1 MATTGTTEKS
11 GENSGSATQGFNRFV
26 PSLSASEI
34 QDFADVLALNFG
46 SAVSAE
52 EVQLAHDRIAGF
64 VHQMRGR
71 VGEGMFDLL
80 LLYFTRRIA
89 AEAFVEKAGA
99 KDAPILRSFEIGTL
113 FGGSTVVSAMAIEDL
128 PIRVKQ
134 VAIDPL
140 SGYYGQGVDPVTG
153 LPVVKE
159 NVIENF
165 RIARLPLSDIEI
177 LAGLSEDP
185 EIIERATRERFIS
198 GYIDGDHSYAGIHR
212 DWFNYTPHIE
222 VGGYVIVDNYN
233 DKTAPEVSIFVDGI
247 VLPYL
252 REYYETVLETA
263 QTIVFRK
270 VLEVPEALNRDLAEN
285 IPFSAA
291 VRNMDKLRNIAMA
304 AQHSAEERGR
314 ALENRT
320 NRVTALVATQEKLQ
334 AELRQTQENRDKAA
348 RRAEAQQLE
357 ITQLNERSA
366 LAEQSEAA
374 ANSRADALGSE
385 LETTQEKLEQI
396 NAALAEKREGNTLLH
411 ERNRRLTELKLEV
424 DEKLRAAEAALG
436 EQAGVI
442 EKLNLSNVEQRE
454 RSAALQKERKAAMA
468 RATALERRLQRVDTR
483 REETALE
490 LVQVAAQI
498 KSLEDKRAALEERAL
513 LADADLAAVKS
524 ECAALEA
531 ALAARDQ
538 EVASWQQKFQESA
551 REIAERDAA
560 LADVRARADRA
571 EFESA
576 QLTTELKAVS
586 DSAATALTQAGEDAH
601 SLKRQLDDIQ
611 VYAAETEIRVAATQR
626 ELKAVEAARQ
636 AAQAEITTLSA
647 QLATAQAASG
657 EAEAA
662 RRAQERKAQDA
673 ESDANRA
680 REAMRAQRK
689 QVSRQEGEIHLLEAQ
704 MEAPRILFS
713 RLVRATLARIRQK
726 AAGLFGAPAS
736 PAPQLAAATPA
747 PAAAGLP
754 VPAERGIDIVIPP
767 TPEMHDAGPPQH
779 DQTLFVNY
787 TFGGKTRYLQRHDFL
802 RQTLRAGRALD
813 KLRGAFKGERC
824 FVIGNGPSLNKQN
837 LPQLESEFTIGSNY
851 IYMNKEK
858 MGFYPTIIAFAN
870 YLVIKQR
877 MDEIMGLEEPIKALP
892 FYLYDEIGE
901 SNNGISAPKNSMI
914 INMQH
919 QTPNFSTDASSY
931 TSTQSTVTYVN
942 LQLAHYL
949 GFDRVYLIGV
959 DNRYIQPKH
968 GKEGTVLTQEEDDPN
983 HFTPNYFKGLKWQK
997 GDEEKMESLY
1007 VRAKT
1012 AFEERGSKVMD
1023 CTHEGALTVFE
1034 KQDLD
1039 TVISASPPPSRQKI
1053 THAVTVM
1060 RKVTSPEPND
1070 QLTPKRV
1077 VVTISPDLDD
1087 RFGHHFNMDRYLR
1100 TIAREKGDE
1109 LISLCSLKL
1118 DPQLRDEH
1126 NWLVP
1131 AFEGRT
1137 WYSLR
1142 DERVIRRKANRF
1154 TEDLKRAMAVLERAF
1169 EPGTHFSL
1177 YMYTGNLPLAKAV
1190 AEFAQGRPNY
1200 DVAVHHFYGAIM
1212 DMENPEI
1219 VEESRRLIG
1228 ETLALGA
1235 RLFLGTDELVDYY
1248 EQKTGH
1254 RLGYLGDPSVTF
1266 SDDEVRA
1273 MMKAPADAPADLSKT
1288 PAQVFF
1294 PPNMN
1299 VEKGYLTAVGAARR
1313 LVETERL
1320 AGQFS
1325 PVLRFVPRD
1334 STPDHVVKEAQAL
1347 RENAKARFVE
1357 GVLTDAEFQAI
1368 TREADIIAIPYT
1380 RKAFDRRMS
1389 GSLTDALMTAKPI
1402 VATKGTYVGNQVERF
1417 GCGEVFEDGDADG
1430 LVAALERVRANY
1442 PAFKKA
1448 AIKARREYF
1457 RERSWGSLYTR
1468 VILNK

>member
-1 MATTGTTEKS
+1 LVRLRSGAISPTKQLEQGLVGAIGLPLLRTYGYFRFSQRFSLIDLRDLMDMAKTGTTEKF
-11 GENSGSATQGFNRFV
+11 GENTVNATQGFNRFV
-26 PSLSASEI
+26 PSLSPAEI
-34 QDFADVLALNFG
+34 QDFAEVMALNFG
-46 SAVSAE
+46 AAVSAE
-52 EVQLAHDRIAGF
+52 DVQHAHDRIAGF

-89 AEAFVEKAGA
+89 AEAFIDQANT
-99 KDAPILRSFEIGTL
+99 KDAPVLRSFEIGTL
-113 FGGSTVVSAMAIEDL
+113 FGGSTVVSAMAIEGL
-128 PIRVKQ
+128 PVRVRQ

-165 RIARLPLSDIEI
+165 RIAKLPLSDIEI
-177 LAGLSEDP
+177 LPGLSEDP
-185 EIIERATRERFIS
+185 EIIERATRGRFIS

-270 VLEVPEALNRDLAEN
+270 VLEVPDALNKQLAEN
-285 IPFSAA
+285 IPFTAA
-291 VRNMDKLRNIAMA
+291 VRNMDKLRGLAMA
-304 AQHSAEERGR
+304 QQHSAEERGR
-314 ALENRT
+314 ALENRS
-320 NRVTALVATQEKLQ
+320 NRVAALVASQEKLQ
-334 AELRQTQENRDKAA
+334 SELRSTQEARDAA
-348 RRAEAQQLE
+348 TRLASVQE
-357 ITQLNERSA
+357 IKIARLNERSA
-366 LAEQSEAA
+366 GFERVEAA
-374 ANSRADALGSE
+374 ALSQIEAER
-385 LETTQEKLEQI
+385 EKSSQQL
-396 NAALAEKREGNTLLH
+396 
-411 ERNRRLTELKLEV
+411 
-424 DEKLRAAEAALG
+424 AEAA
-436 EQAGVI
+436 
-442 EKLNLSNVEQRE
+442 
-454 RSAALQKERKAAMA
+454 AALKSAEAER
-468 RATALERRLQRVDTR
+468 
-483 REETALE
+483 
-490 LVQVAAQI
+490 
-498 KSLEDKRAALEERAL
+498 
-513 LADADLAAVKS
+513 
-524 ECAALEA
+524 A
-531 ALAARDQ
+531 ALAADLEARDQ
-538 EVASWQQKFQESA
+538 ELSSWQQKFQDSA
-551 REIAERDAA
+551 REIDERSAA
-560 LADVRARADRA
+560 LAAETARAEKA
-571 EFESA
+571 EFEAA
-576 QLTTELKAVS
+576 QLAADMDKVKQAASATVAQAV
-586 DSAATALTQAGEDAH
+586 DDGH

-611 VYAAETEIRVAATQR
+611 VYAAETEIRVATTQR
-626 ELKAVEAARQ
+626 ELKAAEAARIR
-636 AAQAEITTLSA
+636 AQAEVKALST
-647 QLATAQAASG
+647 QLAKAK

-662 RRAQERKAQDA
+662 V
-673 ESDANRA
+673 NRV
-680 REAMRAQRK
+680 REELLIQRK
-689 QVSRQEGEIHLLEAQ
+689 QASRQEGELHLLEAQ
-704 MEAPRILFS
+704 LEAPRILLS
-713 RLVRATLARIRQK
+713 RLVRATMARLRGKVPGLAGNSNRPAPQ
-726 AAGLFGAPAS
+726 AASAKPAPLKSSKSKSAPGAPA
-736 PAPQLAAATPA
+736 PAGSGT
-747 PAAAGLP
+747 
-754 VPAERGIDIVIPP
+754 EMVIPP

-824 FVIGNGPSLNKQN
+824 FVIGNGPSLNQQN

-901 SNNGISAPKNSMI
+901 SNNGIGAPKNSMVL
-914 INMQH
+914 NMQH
-919 QTPNFSTDASSY
+919 QTPNFSDDASSY
-931 TSTQSTVTYVN
+931 ASTQSTVTYVN

-959 DNRYIQPKH
+959 DNRYIQPNH

-1007 VRAKT
+1007 VRAKA
-1012 AFEERGSKVMD
+1012 AFEERGSKVID
-1023 CTHEGALTVFE
+1023 CTHNGALTVFE

-1039 TVISASPPPSRQKI
+1039 TVIRKSPPPPRQKI
-1053 THAVTVM
+1053 TQAVSVM
-1060 RKVTSPEPND
+1060 RKVTSPKPHD

-1077 VVTISPDLDD
+1077 IITISPDLDD
-1087 RFGHHFNMDRYLR
+1087 RFGHHYNMDRYLR
-1100 TIAREKGDE
+1100 TIARENGDE
-1109 LISLCSLKL
+1109 LISLCSVNL
-1118 DPQLRDEH
+1118 DPQMRDEH
-1126 NWLVP
+1126 NWLMP

-1142 DERVIRRKANRF
+1142 DEKVIRRKANKF
-1154 TEDLKRAMAVLERAF
+1154 TEDLKRAMAVVERAF
-1169 EPGTHFSL
+1169 EPDTQFSL

-1190 AEFAQGRPNY
+1190 AAFAQDRPNY

-1212 DMENPEI
+1212 DMENSDI

-1228 ETLALGA
+1228 ETLGMGA

-1248 EQKTGH
+1248 EAKTGY

-1273 MMKAPADAPADLSKT
+1273 MMKAPAEPERDMSSVA
-1288 PAQVFF
+1288 AQVFF

-1299 VEKGYLTAVGAARR
+1299 IEKGYLTAVGAARR

-1320 AGQFS
+1320 DGQFS
-1325 PVLRFVPRD
+1325 PVLRYVPRD
-1334 STPDHVVKEAQAL
+1334 NTPDHVVKEAQAL
-1347 RENAKARFVE
+1347 KANAKARFVE
-1357 GVLTDAEFQAI
+1357 GVLTDAQFQAV
-1368 TREADIIAIPYT
+1368 TRESDIIAIPYT

-1402 VATKGTYVGNQVERF
+1402 VATRGTYVGNQVERF
-1417 GCGEVFEDGDADG
+1417 GCGEVFDDGDADG

>member
-1 MATTGTTEKS
+1 MATTGTTENLD
-11 GENSGSATQGFNRFV
+11 ENSGNPTQGFNRFI
-26 PSLSASEI
+26 PSLNATEI
-34 QDFADVLALNFG
+34 QEFADVMALNFD

-89 AEAFVEKAGA
+89 AKAFVDQAGA
-99 KDAPILRSFEIGTL
+99 KDASALRSFEIGTL
-113 FGGSTVVSAMAIEDL
+113 FGGSTVVSAMAVEDL
-128 PIRVKQ
+128 PVKVKQ
-134 VAIDPL
+134 IAIDPL

-165 RIARLPLSDIEI
+165 RIAKLPLSDIEI
-177 LAGLSEDP
+177 LPGLSEDP
-185 EIIERATRERFIS
+185 EIIERATRGRFIS

-270 VLEVPEALNRDLAEN
+270 VLEVPDALNQDLAEN
-285 IPFSAA
+285 IPFTAA
-291 VRNMDKLRNIAMA
+291 VRNMDKLRNIALA

-320 NRVTALVATQEKLQ
+320 NRVKALTAKQEQLQ
-334 AELRQTQENRDKAA
+334 AELQQAQGAREKAA
-348 RRAEAQQLE
+348 RLVDEQRLELAQLSERTAAFKRSEAEARAQAELTAKQLK
-357 ITQLNERSA
+357 SA
-366 LAEQSEAA
+366 V
-374 ANSRADALGSE
+374 ADSTKTIG
-385 LETTQEKLEQI
+385 KLEQSL
-396 NAALAEKREGNTLLH
+396 AAKQ
-411 ERNRRLTELKLEV
+411 ERNVSLQ
-424 DEKLRAAEAALG
+424 
-436 EQAGVI
+436 QA
-442 EKLNLSNVEQRE
+442 
-454 RSAALQKERKAAMA
+454 RKAAVA
-468 RATALERRLQRVDTR
+468 RATALDRRAQRLDTEREKSALQ
-483 REETALE
+483 
-490 LVQVAAQI
+490 LVQ
-498 KSLEDKRAALEERAL
+498 
-513 LADADLAAVKS
+513 LAADLKAAEAHGAELEARSQKVES
-524 ECAALEA
+524 ELTTVRTECAALTDELEA
-531 ALAARDQ
+531 RNREL
-538 EVASWQQKFQESA
+538 ASWQQKFQDSA
-551 REIAERDAA
+551 REIDERNTALAVESARAERAEAEAA
-560 LADVRARADRA
+560 GLSA
-571 EFESA
+571 E
-576 QLTTELKAVS
+576 LVS
-586 DSAATALTQAGEDAH
+586 VTAATAASVAEAGKDAD
-601 SLKRQLDDIQ
+601 SLSRQLADIQ
-611 VYAAETEIRVAATQR
+611 VYAAEADISIAATQA
-626 ELKAVEAARQ
+626 ELKLAETAKQ
-636 AAQAEITTLSA
+636 AAQAEIQTLA
-647 QLATAQAASG
+647 ARLAA
-657 EAEAA
+657 AEAAVGQAEKA

-673 ESDANRA
+673 EEATKRV
-680 REAMRAQRK
+680 REEMRVQRK
-689 QVSRQEGEIHLLEAQ
+689 RASLQENELHVLEAQ
-704 MEAPRILFS
+704 LEAPRILLS
-713 RLVRATLARIRQK
+713 RLVRSSLARIRQK
-726 AAGLFGAPAS
+726 FAGRADPPAGPAPRVAAAKPAQLESASASAAPVAHAPAV
-736 PAPQLAAATPA
+736 A
-747 PAAAGLP
+747 PAAPG
-754 VPAERGIDIVIPP
+754 RSIDVVIPP

-779 DQTLFVNY
+779 DQTMFVNY

-824 FVIGNGPSLNKQN
+824 FVIGNGPSLNQQN

-877 MDEIMGLEEPIKALP
+877 MDEIMGLEEPVKALP

-901 SNNGISAPKNSMI
+901 SNNGVGAPKNSMV

-919 QTPNFSTDASSY
+919 QTPNFSADASSY
-931 TSTQSTVTYVN
+931 VSTQSTVTYVN

-1012 AFEERGSKVMD
+1012 AFEDRGSKVID

-1039 TVISASPPPSRQKI
+1039 TVIAKSPAPPRATIKQ
-1053 THAVTVM
+1053 AVSLM
-1060 RKVTSPEPND
+1060 RKVTSPEPHD

-1087 RFGHHFNMDRYLR
+1087 RFGHHFNMDSYLR
-1100 TIAREKGDE
+1100 RIARDKGDE

-1142 DERVIRRKANRF
+1142 DEKVIRRKTKKF
-1154 TEDLKRAMAVLERAF
+1154 TEDLKRAMAVIERAF
-1169 EPGTHFSL
+1169 EPDTQFSL

-1190 AEFAQGRPNY
+1190 AAFAHDRPNY
-1200 DVAVHHFYGAIM
+1200 DVAVHHFYGAMM
-1212 DMENPEI
+1212 DMENSEI

-1248 EQKTGH
+1248 AKKTGH

-1266 SDDEVRA
+1266 SDDEVRG
-1273 MMKAPADAPADLSKT
+1273 MMKGPADAPVNLSKDAAT
-1288 PAQVFF
+1288 VFF

-1299 VEKGYLTAVGAARR
+1299 IEKGYLTAVGAARR
-1313 LVETERL
+1313 LVETDRL

-1325 PVLRFVPRD
+1325 PVLRYVPRD
-1334 STPDHVVKEAQAL
+1334 STPDHVIKEAESLKQ
-1347 RENAKARFVE
+1347 NAKARFVE
-1357 GVLTDAEFQAI
+1357 GVLSDADFQAI
-1368 TREADIIAIPYT
+1368 TRDADIIAIPYT

-1417 GCGEVFEDGDADG
+1417 GCGEVFDDGDADG

-1442 PAFKKA
+1442 PAYKKA

-1468 VILNK
+1468 VILNQ